1 MRTPLLLVAL
11 VLAGCGGGSEAGGPE
26 LGGREKPLD
35 ERTVAVFAFDRGAP
49 LAATE
54 GETATG
60 KGLVIKGI
68 SYASPGGGRVSGIV
82 ARRAKRG
89 PKPAGV
95 LFMHGAG
102 GTRADFLD
110 EAIGLAG
117 RGAVA
122 LTIDSAF
129 TRSTRADVKAGTESL
144 ETTRA
149 LMVQTVQDLERGLD
163 LLVRRYGADPDR
175 LAIVGYSMGV
185 QSASLAAALDGRVR
199 ALVVMAGRAYPSGR
213 SGDPEAERLFG
224 PLDTIHY
231 VGHLAPASI
240 LFQGGRRDTVIPRAE
255 MEELYAAASEPKEI
269 RWYPTGHELS
279 KTKPDRLAWLR
290 RQLALE

>member
-1 MRTPLLLVAL
+1 MRAPLLLVVL
-11 VLAGCGGGSEAGGPE
+11 VLAACGGGSEPD
-26 LGGREKPLD
+26 GRVDPLT
-35 ERTVAVFAFDRGAP
+35 EQTAAVFAFDRGAP

-60 KGLVIKGI
+60 KGLVAKGI

-82 ARRAKRG
+82 VRPVKPG

-95 LFMHGAG
+95 IYMHGAG

-110 EAIGLAG
+110 EAVGVAG
-117 RGAVA
+117 RGAIA

-129 TRSTRADVKAGTESL
+129 TRSTRADVKAGNESL

-185 QSASLAAALDGRVR
+185 QSASLAAALDERVR

-213 SGDPEAERLFG
+213 SGDPEQERLFG
-224 PLDTIHY
+224 PLDTVHY
-231 VGHLAPASI
+231 IGHLAPAAI
-240 LFQGGRRDTVIPRAE
+240 LFQGGSRDVVIPRTE

-279 KTKPDRLAWLR
+279 KTKPDRLAWLS
-290 RQLALE
+290 RQLSLE

>member
-1 MRTPLLLVAL
+1 MRAAFLLAALLLAS
-11 VLAGCGGGSEAGGPE
+11 CGGDSEQS
-26 LGGREKPLD
+26 GRAEPLD
-35 ERTVAVFAFDRGAP
+35 DATTAIFAFDREAP
-49 LAATE
+49 LDATE

-60 KGLVIKGI
+60 KGIVVKGI
-68 SYASPGGGRVSGIV
+68 SYASAGGDRVSGIV
-82 ARRAKRG
+82 ARRAKPAPR
-89 PKPAGV
+89 PAGV
-95 LFMHGAG
+95 IFMHGSG

-110 EAIGLAG
+110 EAIALAR

-122 LTIDSAF
+122 VTIDSAF
-129 TRSTRADVKAGTESL
+129 TRSTRADVRAGNESF

-163 LLVRRYGADPDR
+163 LLVDRYGADPER

-185 QSASLAAALDGRVR
+185 QSASLAAALDERVR

-213 SGDPEAERLFG
+213 TGDPESERLFG

-231 VGHLAPASI
+231 VGHLAPAAV

-255 MEELYAAASEPKEI
+255 LEELYAAASEPKEI

-279 KTKPDRLAWLR
+279 NTRPDRLAWLK

>member
-1 MRTPLLLVAL
+1 MRRLLLVPLLL
-11 VLAGCGGGSEAGGPE
+11 LAGCGGGSSDSSDSGSKPVE
-26 LGGREKPLD
+26 PLD
-35 ERTVAVFAFDRGAP
+35 EQTVAVFAFDRGAP
-49 LAATE
+49 LSATE

-82 ARRAKRG
+82 ARRAKPG
-89 PKPAGV
+89 VKPAGV
-95 LFMHGAG
+95 VFMHGAG

-110 EAIGLAG
+110 EAIGIAG

-129 TRSTRADVKAGTESL
+129 SRSTRADVKAGNESL

-163 LLVRRYGADPDR
+163 LLVRRYGVDPDR

-185 QSASLAAALDGRVR
+185 QSASLAAALDRRVR

-213 SGDPEAERLFG
+213 TGDPVAQRLFG

-231 VGHLAPASI
+231 VGHLAPTAV

-255 MEELYAAASEPKEI
+255 MEELFAAASEPKEI
-269 RWYPTGHELS
+269 RWYPTGHELAN
-279 KTKPDRLAWLR
+279 TKPDRLAWLS
-290 RQLALE
+290 RQLTLE

>member
-1 MRTPLLLVAL
+1 VRRLLLVPL
-11 VLAGCGGGSEAGGPE
+11 VLLAGCGGDSER
-26 LGGREKPLD
+26 GGRAEPLD
-35 ERTVAVFAFDRGAP
+35 EETAAIFAFDREAA
-49 LAATE
+49 LEATE
-54 GETATG
+54 GETARG
-60 KGLVIKGI
+60 KGIVIKGI

-82 ARRAKRG
+82 ARREEPG

-95 LFMHGAG
+95 IFMHGSG

-110 EAIGLAG
+110 EAIG
-117 RGAVA
+117 

-129 TRSTRADVKAGTESL
+129 TRSTRADVRAGNESF

-163 LLVRRYGADPDR
+163 LLVDRYGADPER

-185 QSASLAAALDGRVR
+185 QSASLAAALDERVR

-213 SGDPEAERLFG
+213 TGDPESERLFG
-224 PLDTIHY
+224 PLDTVHY
-231 VGHLAPASI
+231 VGHLAPAAI

-269 RWYPTGHELS
+269 RWYPTGHELLN
-279 KTKPDRLAWLR
+279 TRPDRMAWLK
-290 RQLALE
+290 RQLSLE

>member
-1 MRTPLLLVAL
+1 MHRFLLVVIL
-11 VLAGCGGGSEAGGPE
+11 LLAGCGGGSDRPA
-26 LGGREKPLD
+26 KADPLD
-35 ERTVAVFAFDRGAP
+35 EKILAAFAFDREAA

-60 KGLVIKGI
+60 KGIVIKGI

-82 ARRAKRG
+82 ARPAKPG

-102 GTRADFLD
+102 GSRADFLD
-110 EAIGLAG
+110 EAMGLAG

-129 TRSTRADVKAGTESL
+129 TRSTRADVRAGTESYA
-144 ETTRA
+144 TTRA

-163 LLVRRYGADPDR
+163 LLVHRYGVDPER
-175 LAIVGYSMGV
+175 LGIVGYSMGV
-185 QSASLAAALDGRVR
+185 QSASLAAALDVRVR

-213 SGDPEAERLFG
+213 TGDPEADRLFG
-224 PLDTIHY
+224 PLDTVRYI
-231 VGHLAPASI
+231 GHVSPAAI
-240 LFQGGRRDTVIPRAE
+240 YFQGGREDTVIPRAE

-269 RWYPTGHELS
+269 HWYPTGHELS
-279 KTKPDRLAWLR
+279 KTKPDRLAWLG
-290 RQLALE
+290 RQLALK

>member
-1 MRTPLLLVAL
+1 MRASILLAAL
-11 VLAGCGGGSEAGGPE
+11 LLAGCGGDSERS
-26 LGGREKPLD
+26 GRTEPLD
-35 ERTVAVFAFDRGAP
+35 EATAAIFAFDRAAP
-49 LAATE
+49 LEATE

-60 KGLVIKGI
+60 KGIVVKGI
-68 SYASPGGGRVSGIV
+68 SYASVGGDRVSGIV
-82 ARRAKRG
+82 ARRAKAG

-95 LFMHGAG
+95 IFMHGSG

-110 EAIGLAG
+110 EAIGLAR

-122 LTIDSAF
+122 VTIDSAF
-129 TRSTRADVKAGTESL
+129 TRSTRADVRAGNESF

-163 LLVRRYGADPDR
+163 LLVDRYGADPKR

-185 QSASLAAALDGRVR
+185 QSASLAAALDDRVR

-213 SGDPEAERLFG
+213 TGDPESERLFG

-231 VGHLAPASI
+231 VGHLAPTAV
-240 LFQGGRRDTVIPRAE
+240 LFQGGRRDIVIPRAE

-279 KTKPDRLAWLR
+279 NTKPDRVAWLK

>member
-1 MRTPLLLVAL
+1 VLLLA
-11 VLAGCGGGSEAGGPE
+11 ACGGSDTKEQEAGG
-26 LGGREKPLD
+26 RAKPLD
-35 ERTVAVFAFDRGAP
+35 ARTVAMFAFERGAP

-60 KGLVIKGI
+60 KGIVVKGI
-68 SYASPGGGRVSGIV
+68 SYASPGGGRVSAIV
-82 ARRAKRG
+82 ARPAKPG

-110 EAIGLAG
+110 EAIGLAR

-129 TRSTRADVKAGTESL
+129 SRSTRSDVRAGSESFQ
-144 ETTRA
+144 TTRA

-163 LLVRRYGADPDR
+163 LLVRRYGVDPNR
-175 LAIVGYSMGV
+175 LALVGYSMGV
-185 QSASLAAALDGRVR
+185 QSASLAAALDERVR

-213 SGDPEAERLFG
+213 TGDPAAERLFG

-231 VGHLAPASI
+231 IGHLAPAAI
-240 LFQGGRRDTVIPRAE
+240 LFQGGSRDTVIPRAE
-255 MEELYAAASEPKEI
+255 MQELYGEASEPKEI

-279 KTKPDRLAWLR
+279 KTKPDRLAWLSR
-290 RQLALE
+290 ELALE